1 MCYLQEHEA
10 WLEEPQELATFDV
23 SKTDPLL
30 EDTKD
35 SKNPDLSSGDRS
47 VKGGTAG
54 YKEGKRSIDVND
66 EQKAAHKLDKLNEV

>member
-1 MCYLQEHEA
+1 MQEHEA

-30 EDTKD
+30 DDPKD
-35 SKNPDLSSGDRS
+35 SKNSDLPSSDKS
-47 VKGGTAG
+47 VKGGTSG

-66 EQKAAHKLDKLNEV
+66 EKKAAHKLDKLNEV